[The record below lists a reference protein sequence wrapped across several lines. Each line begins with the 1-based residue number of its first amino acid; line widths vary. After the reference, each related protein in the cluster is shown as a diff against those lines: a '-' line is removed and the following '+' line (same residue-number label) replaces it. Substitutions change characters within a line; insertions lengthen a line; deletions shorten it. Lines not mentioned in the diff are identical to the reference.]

1 MITSLPSPPSNGF
14 QLGPLFVHAYGL
26 AYVLAVIAAVAIT
39 VRRWQ
44 ARGGRRELVYE
55 VALWGFPAGL
65 IGGRISLPPPR
76 WHEVPPPRRRAVSG
90 LDRPPGLFAVCHPC

>member
-1 MITSLPSPPSNGF
+1 MTSRAAAARTSRPASRARRAHNPSASRLHPSPSSNGLH
-14 QLGPLFVHAYGL
+14 LGPLFIHAYGL
-26 AYVLAVIAAVAIT
+26 AYVLAVLAAVAIT

-65 IGGRISLPPPR
+65 IGARIYFLATS
-76 WHEVPPPRRRAVSG
+76 
-90 LDRPPGLFAVCHPC
+90 